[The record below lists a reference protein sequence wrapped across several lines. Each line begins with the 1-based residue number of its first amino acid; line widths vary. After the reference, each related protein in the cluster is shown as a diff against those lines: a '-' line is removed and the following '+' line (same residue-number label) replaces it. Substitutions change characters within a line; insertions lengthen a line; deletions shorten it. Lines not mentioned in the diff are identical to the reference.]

1 MNRCILIGRLCAD
14 PTIRQ
19 TQNGKQ
25 VASYRIAVDRPM
37 SKSETDFFTIV
48 ASGNT
53 ASFVERFLKKG
64 MRIAVEGHIQTRSYE
79 DNDGKKV
86 TVTEIIA
93 DRHEFCEGRQAGGNA
108 GFVTPTAPAEPVK
121 DTFETISEDGE
132 DLPF

>member
-1 MNRCILIGRLCAD
+1 MNRVIFIGRICAD

-25 VASYRIAVDRPM
+25 VATYRIAVDRPM
-37 SKSETDFFTIV
+37 SKSETDFFQIV
-48 ASGNT
+48 AFGNC

-79 DNDGKKV
+79 DKDGKKV

-93 DRHEFCEGRQAGGNA
+93 DRHEFCESRPASGNPN
-108 GFVTPTAPAEPVK
+108 FVAPAAPVN
-121 DTFETISEDGE
+121 DTFETISDDVE
-132 DLPF
+132 DLPFN